1 MHSPATS
8 MQPTRRHGGFTL
20 LEVVI
25 VLAIVGM
32 LLSVIFSI
40 TQGTLTLADDI
51 QRHQRRDSRLYAY
64 IDFCEHLL
72 TDLPATTALNIQT
85 TQDGAAYLSKLELQN
100 VSSPFDGAPQ
110 QIVIMQTEPLT
121 GGGMRMV
128 LSSRKMPDPKLPL
141 SQPATA
147 EVKVVLFDN
156 LSRCEWRAF
165 DPASQRWTPLWSEQ
179 LQTATPAP
187 VQPTPT
193 PTASGG
199 APPAAPHVTPPTPV
213 RSLHPPM
220 LELQFAT
227 GIDPSRRWVFW
238 IPPSDS
244 PQP

>member
-8 MQPTRRHGGFTL
+8 MQPAHRHGGFTL

-85 TQDGAAYLSKLELQN
+85 TQEGAAYLSKLELQN

-110 QIVIMQTEPLT
+110 QIVTMQTEPLT

-128 LSSRKMPDPKLPL
+128 LSSRKMPDPQLPR
-141 SQPATA
+141 SQPAAA

-179 LQTATPAP
+179 LQIAIPAP
-187 VQPTPT
+187 VPTQPA
-193 PTASGG
+193 TA
-199 APPAAPHVTPPTPV
+199 PAAPSAPSAAPPPPV

-220 LELQFAT
+220 IELQFAS

-238 IPPSDS
+238 IPPNEAVAH
-244 PQP
+244 